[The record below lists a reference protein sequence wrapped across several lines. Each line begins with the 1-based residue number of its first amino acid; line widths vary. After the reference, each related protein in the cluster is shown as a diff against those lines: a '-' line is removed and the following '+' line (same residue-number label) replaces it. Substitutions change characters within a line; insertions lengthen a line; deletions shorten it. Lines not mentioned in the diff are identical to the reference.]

1 MQTYI
6 NKKKSAW
13 LHYAIIVGVAIL
25 LFFPFLGSVH
35 LFEWDEINFAD
46 SSREMIVTDDYNTV
60 RINFEPFW
68 EKPPI
73 FILMQVASMK
83 LFGINEFAARFPNAI
98 CGILTLLFLFCIGRR
113 LYNEKFGAIWTL
125 SYAGSVLP
133 FFYFKSGIIDPW
145 FNLFIF
151 AGIYYSIRFLD
162 ACKDKN
168 ISKSHFYLICSASAI
183 GVGIL
188 TKGPVALLIWGLT
201 AFIYAVYRKF
211 QLPIRW
217 YHVPEFLLVLFI
229 VGGSWFLGQIFVGNK
244 DVVVDFI
251 NYQIRLFQTQ
261 DAGHGGFPLY
271 HFVILLFG
279 VFPASLFSLA
289 AYKKT
294 SDDTVIQKDVKTWM
308 IILLW
313 VVLIVFS
320 IVKTKI
326 IHYSSLCYFPLTF
339 LGAYVLYNYCY
350 RNIPLKKWIHV
361 LVMIFAAIL
370 FTIVAV
376 MTNIFRF
383 KDYIIENKLFND
395 PFALA
400 NLQADAGWTGFEVL
414 IALIPLLLMGFAT
427 YYYRKSQALRYT
439 LTVFV
444 GTCLFTFLTMT
455 VIVKRVEAYS
465 QRAAI
470 EFFKSLEGK
479 DCYVITLGYKSY
491 AHYFYAETQ
500 RSMKPALQYLEN
512 NETPDAPLFVSTKI
526 TRKERVMNQYPQLE
540 ILYEKNGFVFL
551 KMKTE

>member
-1 MQTYI
+1 
-6 NKKKSAW
+6 
-13 LHYAIIVGVAIL
+13 
-25 LFFPFLGSVH
+25 
-35 LFEWDEINFAD
+35 
-46 SSREMIVTDDYNTV
+46 MIVTGDYNTV
-60 RINFEPFW
+60 RIDFEPFW
-68 EKPPI
+68 EKPPL
-73 FILMQVASMK
+73 FILMQVVSMK

-98 CGILTLLFLFCIGRR
+98 CGILTLLCLFSIGRR
-113 LYNEKFGAIWTL
+113 LYNERFGMIWAL
-125 SYAGSVLP
+125 SYVGSILP

-151 AGIYYSIRFLD
+151 IGIYYSIRFLD
-162 ACKDKN
+162 ASKGKKTA
-168 ISKSHFYLICSASAI
+168 KSHLYLVYSASAI
-183 GVGIL
+183 GLGIL

-211 QLPIRW
+211 RLPIRW
-217 YHVPEFLLVLFI
+217 YHIPEFLLVLFM
-229 VGGSWFLGQIFVGNK
+229 VGGAWFLGQIFVGNK
-244 DVVVDFI
+244 EVVVDFI

-289 AYKKT
+289 AYKKIN
-294 SDDTVIQKDVKTWM
+294 DDTSAQKEFKIWM
-308 IILLW
+308 IVLLW

-350 RNIPLKKWIHV
+350 RHVPLKKWIHV
-361 LVMIFAAIL
+361 LVIIFAGIFFL
-370 FTIVAV
+370 IVAV
-376 MTNIFRF
+376 LTNIFRF

-414 IALIPLLLMGFAT
+414 IALIPLLLMGFAI

-439 LTVFV
+439 ITVFV
-444 GTCLFTFLTMT
+444 GTCLFTFFTMS

-470 EFFKSLEGK
+470 EFFKSIEHEN
-479 DCYVITLGYKSY
+479 CYVTTIGYKSY
-491 AHYFYAETQ
+491 AHYFYAKTQ
-500 RSMKPALQYLEN
+500 H
-512 NETPDAPLFVSTKI
+512 STKAGLHYLQTNENPSI
-526 TRKERVMNQYPQLE
+526 PVYVSVKNTHKSRVMEQYPQLE
-540 ILYEKNGFVFL
+540 VLYEKNGFVFL
-551 KMKTE
+551 KMTK